1 VFLDPVTFCESL
13 IDPETRRPFTLTP
26 AERLFLTFAFEL
38 TPDGRLRYPELL
50 WSAPKKSGKS
60 GFAAMLLLYV
70 VRVLGGRFAEGYCAA
85 NDFEQAQGRVYQAAS
100 RIVAASPMLAADAS
114 ITANKIEF
122 RSTGATITALAQDY
136 AGAAGANP
144 TISCFDEL
152 WGYASERAHRLWDEM
167 VPPPTRR
174 IACRL
179 TVSYAGF
186 LGESNL
192 LETLYKRGQS
202 GEQLAPDLYSAGSLL
217 MFWTHEFTAPWQTPQ
232 WRDEMRAASRPNAYL
247 RQIENRWVTSE
258 SPFIDMD
265 WWDQCTDPDTG
276 PLLTEPW
283 REVFI
288 GVDASV
294 KRDSTAVVAV
304 SWDADAQK
312 VRLIGHRIFQPS
324 PQDPLD
330 FEGTIEA
337 TLRDMFSRYRPNEV
351 RYDPWQ
357 MQAPAQRLLQA
368 GVPMVEFPQTQ
379 ARLTDAG
386 SNLYELVKGR
396 NLVVYPDAEIRL
408 AVQRSIAIETGR
420 GWRIAKEK
428 ASHKIDVVVALALAA
443 LAAVEGIANES
454 SWLIMARG
462 ERRRRAA
469 ADEAAAAR
477 AATSGSP
484 TIPVDAREA
493 DRQQREA
500 VRLSRQQADADARA
514 RREADMHA
522 QLRRAVAGSRQTL
535 FGRGIT

>member
-1 VFLDPVTFCESL
+1 
-13 IDPETRRPFTLTP
+13 
-26 AERLFLTFAFEL
+26 
-38 TPDGRLRYPELL
+38 
-50 WSAPKKSGKS
+50 
-60 GFAAMLLLYV
+60 
-70 VRVLGGRFAEGYCAA
+70 
-85 NDFEQAQGRVYQAAS
+85 
-100 RIVAASPMLAADAS
+100 
-114 ITANKIEF
+114 
-122 RSTGATITALAQDY
+122 
-136 AGAAGANP
+136 
-144 TISCFDEL
+144 
-152 WGYASERAHRLWDEM
+152 
-167 VPPPTRR
+167 
-174 IACRL
+174 L

-202 GEQLAPDLYSAGSLL
+202 GEQLAPDLYAAGSLL
-217 MFWTHEFTAPWQTPQ
+217 MFWTHEFTAPWQTET
-232 WRDEMRAASRPNAYL
+232 WRQEMQAASRPNAYL

-258 SPFIDMD
+258 SPFIDME
-265 WWDQCTDPDTG
+265 WWDQCTDPAAT
-276 PLLTEPW
+276 PQLTEPW

-337 TLRDMFSRYRPNEV
+337 TLRDMFDRYRPNEV

-396 NLVVYPDAEIRL
+396 NLVVYPDLDIRL
-408 AVQRSIAIETGR
+408 AVQRSIAVETGR

-428 ASHKIDVVVALALAA
+428 ASHKIDVVVALALAS
-443 LAAVEGIANES
+443 LAAIEGIAKES
-454 SWLIMARG
+454 SWLIMARAA
-462 ERRRRAA
+462 RRRRVEA
-469 ADEAAAAR
+469 EAAALAR
-477 AATSGSP
+477 GVQGTQSDWREVQA
-484 TIPVDAREA
+484 ARE
-493 DRQQREA
+493 QQRRAEA
-500 VRLSRQQADADARA
+500 AERAKATRQADADFRA
-514 RREADMHA
+514 RREAEIRA
-522 QLRRAVAGSRQTL
+522 QLLRAAGGDRRMI
-535 FGRGIT
+535 F